1 MLRRSGV
8 NGLVTC
14 YLSES
19 RERWIPVDRM
29 AVALD
34 GEVLVGLL
42 VCSHSSDRTAEVT
55 FADVRAHELDI
66 DDER

>member
-8 NGLVTC
+8 DSLVTC

-19 RERWIPVDRM
+19 RERWIPVDRK

-42 VCSHSSDRTAEVT
+42 VCSHSSDWTAET
-55 FADVRAHELDI
+55 IFADVRAHELDI